1 MSIEKI
7 KQLEE
12 LVASALRHLNNLHSE
27 KYRLEQRVRELEK
40 EKEEEKP
47 TRENL
52 RIKKDKEQIQNKKDL
67 CNAIGFNDG
76 SELFKECILT
86 LLQLD
91 RDHQK

>member
-40 EKEEEKP
+40 EKE
-47 TRENL
+47 T
-52 RIKKDKEQIQNKKDL
+52 
-67 CNAIGFNDG
+67 
-76 SELFKECILT
+76 SFKENEKTKDSLRKIKQFEISCRKLGKDRST
-86 LLQLD
+86 VRLKVKNVLQKIEKMD
-91 RDHQK
+91 FV